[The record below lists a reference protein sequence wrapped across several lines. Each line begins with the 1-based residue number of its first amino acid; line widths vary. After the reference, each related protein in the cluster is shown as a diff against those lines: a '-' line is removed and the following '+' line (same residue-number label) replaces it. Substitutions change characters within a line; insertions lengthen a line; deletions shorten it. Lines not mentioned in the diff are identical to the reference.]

1 MSNVITAANIK
12 FRKLFDLFSLLSGKL
27 GNILVGV
34 FFLPLFAKYA
44 QPEVFTVITVVFSL
58 QALATMLDF
67 GMAIIISRETAIHY
81 KNSLIKLPL
90 LKDAEYITSLFY
102 LLVTMVVYGVF
113 WLGSEKFIH
122 LSPLSILLAILAVV
136 LCVLQNIYFSAL
148 LAARKFI
155 FSCWLQIFFVIMRG
169 GATYLGIIHY
179 PASVDAFLT
188 IQVSVLLMQAIVFR
202 LYCYFQVYSHKEKSS
217 YTSLRS
223 MLSQGKKLVLYSIA
237 GATVLQLDK
246 IIVAHQHTPV
256 ESAPYFLA
264 STFCMLPITVMATPV
279 MQFFQPKLIRQI
291 NADGADIGGVLKN
304 YNLTICSIVLLPT
317 ILIWLLIPWVIKLW
331 LHNSAYV
338 DDVVF
343 YSTIL
348 LPGIAIGA
356 LGYVP
361 YVLLVGVGDFK
372 FQAVMSFI
380 LTLITISC
388 VCIFSSY
395 GNIKAICITYF
406 MYHTL
411 STTIFWIRCISHK
424 KIKFHS
430 IVNTKITFAGVF
442 FMIACI
448 CVISLLR

>member
-1 MSNVITAANIK
+1 MTNAISLGNRNI
-12 FRKLFDLFSLLSGKL
+12 RKVFDLFSLLSGKL

-44 QPEVFTVITVVFSL
+44 QPEVFTVITIVFSL

-67 GMAIIISRETAIHY
+67 GMAIIVSRETAINY
-81 KNSLIKLPL
+81 KNSLIQLPL

-102 LLVTMVVYGVF
+102 LMVTVLVFVVF
-113 WLGSEKFIH
+113 WFSNGELIQ
-122 LSPLSILLAILAVV
+122 LSPSNILLAVLAVM

-155 FSCWLQIFFVIMRG
+155 FSCWLQIFFVILRG
-169 GATYLGIIHY
+169 GATYLGIINY
-179 PASVDAFLT
+179 PASIEAFLS
-188 IQVSVLLMQAIVFR
+188 IQVAVLLAQAIVFR
-202 LYCYFQVYSHKEKSS
+202 TFCYFQVYSYKEKSS
-217 YTSLRS
+217 SSSLQS

-246 IIVAHQHTPV
+246 IIVAHQHIPTV
-256 ESAPYFLA
+256 SAPYFLA
-264 STFCMLPITVMATPV
+264 STFCMLPITVMATPI
-279 MQFFQPKLIRQI
+279 MQFFQPKVIRQLHTE
-291 NADGADIGGVLKN
+291 GGSIGSVLKN
-304 YNLTICSIVLLPT
+304 YNLTLCAIVLLPT
-317 ILIWLLIPWVIKLW
+317 ILIWSLIPLVIKLW
-331 LHNSAYV
+331 LHNSEYV
-338 DDVVF
+338 GEVVF

-361 YVLLVGVGDFK
+361 YVLLIGVGDFK

-388 VCIFSSY
+388 VYIFSSL
-395 GNIKAICITYF
+395 GNIKAVCVTYF

-411 STTIFWIRCISHK
+411 STTIFWIRCITHK
-424 KIKFHS
+424 EIKIQS
-430 IVNTKITFAGVF
+430 VINIKITFAGVI
-442 FMIACI
+442 FMAACMS
-448 CVISLLR
+448 VISLLR